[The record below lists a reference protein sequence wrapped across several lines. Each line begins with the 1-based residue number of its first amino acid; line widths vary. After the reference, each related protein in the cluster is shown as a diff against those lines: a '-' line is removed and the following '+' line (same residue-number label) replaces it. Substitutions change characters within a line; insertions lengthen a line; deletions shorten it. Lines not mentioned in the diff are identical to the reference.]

1 LAAEQSSKHAPTLEL
16 LAALRAGQ
24 WRVKWNAG
32 GRAVLVHRDLGT
44 MEVQVN
50 LNDHDRLIV
59 LVDGREVPHRIA
71 MDRAEG
77 VA

>member
-1 LAAEQSSKHAPTLEL
+1 
-16 LAALRAGQ
+16 
-24 WRVKWNAG
+24 
-32 GRAVLVHRDLGT
+32 
-44 MEVQVN
+44 VN